1 MSWHSLFH
9 RSKHF
14 HFLGAS
20 PIIISATGFSFQE
33 YLTRSPT
40 HKHTPE
46 TCVYALLV
54 IPTRCRSP
62 TRSRYSILLFFK
74 WLQMLAHLVAVIA
87 VSTVCCSMR
96 SLPHWDCRYALVSTR
111 SDVQQ
116 DINCRHIRCCNF
128 CTISIISL
136 YF

>member
-9 RSKHF
+9 RTKHF

-20 PIIISATGFSFQE
+20 PIIISATGLSFQK
-33 YLTRSPT
+33 YLTRSPA

-46 TCVYALLV
+46 TWVYALLV
-54 IPTRCRSP
+54 IPTRCRIP

-96 SLPHWDCRYALVSTR
+96 SLPHWYGRYALVSTR
-111 SDVQQ
+111 GYVQQ
-116 DINCRHIRCCNF
+116 YINRWHIR
-128 CTISIISL
+128 SWYL
-136 YF
+136 